1 MHGSYFMK
9 NKYLILILSPLL
21 ICFYTACHAPDKIE
35 NKTVFKYN
43 EASGITSLDP
53 AYSSNLS
60 NIWACNQLFNGLVQ
74 LDSNLNI
81 KPCIAKS
88 WHIDEDGKK
97 YTFILRNDVFF
108 HNNPVFPKEKGR
120 RVKANDFVF
129 SFTRLLDQKTASPGQ
144 WVFNMIDSSDNKPCF
159 KAVNDTILEIK
170 LKSPFAPFLGILCM
184 KYCSVIPVEAIQDHG
199 KEFRKYPV
207 GTGPFRFQMW
217 KENIKLVLL
226 KNENY
231 FEFYNETRLPYL
243 DAVSVSF
250 LKDKQSAFLEF
261 IKGNLDFMSGLDPNY
276 KDELI
281 TKRGRLNPK
290 YRNKINM
297 KTGPYLNT
305 EYLGILLERNDSS
318 NQNNPLSNI
327 YFRKAITY
335 GFDRIKMMRYL
346 RNNIGTP
353 GVYGMIPPGLPSF
366 DTNELQ
372 YTNYNPALAKKNL
385 KLSGYNANEAMPITL
400 ETTPEYLDLC
410 KFIQH
415 QLGEIGINIKL
426 NVNTP
431 AAIKE
436 LKAQSKL
443 GFFRASWIAD
453 YPDAENFMSLF
464 YSKNFSPDGPNYT
477 HFYSPVFDSLY
488 EKSLSIVDQKKRFEQ
503 IWEMNI
509 LVMDKTPVIVLYYD
523 QVLLFFQK
531 NISGISR
538 NPINMLDLRRVKKQT
553 ITQSQN

>member
-1 MHGSYFMK
+1 MK
-9 NKYLILILSPLL
+9 TKYVLSLL
-21 ICFYTACHAPDKIE
+21 LLFSVFYYPACNIPDKVE
-35 NKTVFKYN
+35 NKTVFRYN

-53 AYSSNLS
+53 SFSSNLS

-74 LDSNLNI
+74 LDSNLRI

-88 WHIDEDGKK
+88 WIISENGKT
-97 YTFILRNDVFF
+97 YSFILRDDVYF
-108 HNNPVFPKEKGR
+108 HNNPVFPNGKGR
-120 RVKANDFVF
+120 KVIAKDFVF
-129 SFTRLLDQKTASPGQ
+129 SFTRLLDKQTASPGQ

-159 KAVNDTILEIK
+159 YALNDTVLEIK
-170 LKSPFAPFLGILCM
+170 LKQAFSPFLGILCM
-184 KYCSVIPVEAIQDHG
+184 KYCSVIPVEAINEYNKD
-199 KEFRKYPV
+199 FRKKPV

-226 KNENY
+226 KNKNY
-231 FEFYNETRLPYL
+231 FEFDGKKRLPFL

-281 TKRGRLNPK
+281 TKRGLLNPK
-290 YRNKINM
+290 YRNKISM

-305 EYLGILLERNDSS
+305 EYLGILLDS
-318 NQNNPLSNI
+318 NEINEQGEPLSNV
-327 YFRKAITY
+327 YFRKAISY
-335 GFDRIKMMRYL
+335 GFDRVKMMKYL

-353 GVYGMIPPGLPSF
+353 GIYGMIPPGLPSF
-366 DTNELQ
+366 DTTKLL
-372 YTNYNPALAKKNL
+372 YTNYNPSLARKNL
-385 KLSGYNANEAMPITL
+385 ELSGYNDSKIPYVTL

-415 QLGEIGINIKL
+415 QLSEIGINIKI

-443 GFFRASWIAD
+443 KFFRASWIAD

-477 HFYSPVFDSLY
+477 HFTSPVFDSLY
-488 EKSLSIVDQKKRFEQ
+488 EQSLNIFDQKKRFEL
-503 IWEMNI
+503 IWKMNN
-509 LVMDKTPVIVLYYD
+509 LVMKKAPVIVLYYD
-523 QVLLFFQK
+523 QVLLFYHN
-531 NISGISR
+531 NITGISR
-538 NPINMLDLRRVKKQT
+538 NSINMLDLRRVKKQ
-553 ITQSQN
+553 